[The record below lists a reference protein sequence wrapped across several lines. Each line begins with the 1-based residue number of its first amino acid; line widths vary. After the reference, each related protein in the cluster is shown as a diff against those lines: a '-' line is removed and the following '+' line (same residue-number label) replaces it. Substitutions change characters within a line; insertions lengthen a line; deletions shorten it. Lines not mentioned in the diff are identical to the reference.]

1 MKIRAIDDNKE
12 LHFQDNM
19 SVFEKVKYIFHFIT
33 QAFLYAIFVFFLV
46 FGVFMT
52 IYFGD
57 LLYNVSHGDHKLPLF
72 DAYVIVSPSM
82 VPTIKIDDAIVVRR
96 EEGKNLEV
104 GDIITFSSSDPS
116 YPGLTVTHRIVSKEL
131 SSSGKYLFRT
141 KGDNNSI
148 MDPSIVDEA
157 NIYGKVILKIP
168 KLGTVRRF
176 LTTSYGFMFGIV
188 IPALSIVVFD
198 ILKLFTR
205 VKKKKID
212 EEELEII

>member
-1 MKIRAIDDNKE
+1 MKIRAIDNDGS

-19 SVFEKVKYIFHFIT
+19 SIFEKVKYIFHFIT
-33 QAFLYAIFVFFLV
+33 QAFLYAIFVFFII
-46 FGVFMT
+46 FGVFMA

-57 LLYNVSHGDHKLPLF
+57 LLYNVSHGDHKMPLF

-82 VPTIKIDDAIVVRR
+82 VPTIKIDDAIVIRR
-96 EEGKNLEV
+96 ESGKKLEV

-116 YPGLTVTHRIVSKEL
+116 YPGLTVTHRIVGKQL

-148 MDPSIVDEA
+148 MDPSIVDED
-157 NIYGKVILKIP
+157 NVYGKVILKIP

-176 LTTSYGFMFGIV
+176 LTTSYGFIFGIV
-188 IPALSIVVFD
+188 IPALSIVIFD
-198 ILKLFTR
+198 IFKLFTR
-205 VKKKKID
+205 KKKKVE

>member
-1 MKIRAIDDNKE
+1 MKIRAIDDTRM

-19 SVFEKVKYIFHFIT
+19 SVFGKVKYIFHFIT
-33 QAFLYAIFVFFLV
+33 QAFLYAIFVFFLI
-46 FGVFMT
+46 FGVFLA

-57 LLYNVSHGDHKLPLF
+57 LLYNISHGDHKMPLF

-116 YPGLTVTHRIVSKEL
+116 YPGLTVTHRIVGKEL

-148 MDPSIVDEA
+148 MDPSIVDE
-157 NIYGKVILKIP
+157 NNVYGKVILKIP

-176 LTTSYGFMFGIV
+176 LTTSYGFIFGIV
-188 IPALSIVVFD
+188 IPALSIVIFD
-198 ILKLFTR
+198 ILKLFTIKR
-205 VKKKKID
+205 KKVE

>member
-1 MKIRAIDDNKE
+1 
-12 LHFQDNM
+12 
-19 SVFEKVKYIFHFIT
+19 
-33 QAFLYAIFVFFLV
+33 
-46 FGVFMT
+46 
-52 IYFGD
+52 
-57 LLYNVSHGDHKLPLF
+57 
-72 DAYVIVSPSM
+72 
-82 VPTIKIDDAIVVRR
+82 
-96 EEGKNLEV
+96 
-104 GDIITFSSSDPS
+104 
-116 YPGLTVTHRIVSKEL
+116 
-131 SSSGKYLFRT
+131 
-141 KGDNNSI
+141 

-212 EEELEII
+212 DEELEII